1 MPKNNREHTVG
12 TLIAVAQRLGAQEV
26 NAARAVAM
34 AREGKT
40 FTDIGAELLPNIDVR
55 LAQMAIARA
64 LREVL
69 DPPEYELL
77 RNRNMVTGTIE
88 GGFAMFPEG
97 TDRDERLVAPCECKS
112 HWEDDELTELVR
124 LTLDP
129 TCRFVAGPYK
139 GQTSWRVVAQRLN
152 EVYGERR
159 PMRNANACMRRFK
172 RLLSE
177 SVPTDTISKSE
188 H

>member
-1 MPKNNREHTVG
+1 MPKYNRKHTVG
-12 TLIAVAQRLGAQEV
+12 TMIAVAQRLGEHEV
-26 NAARAVAM
+26 NAARAIAM

-64 LREVL
+64 LREAL
-69 DPPEYELL
+69 DPPEYALL

-88 GGFAMFPEG
+88 GGFAMFPDG

-112 HWEDDELTELVR
+112 NWDTDELAELVR
-124 LTLDP
+124 LSLDP
-129 TCRFVAGPYK
+129 ACHFVAGPYK

-152 EVYGERR
+152 AAFGERR

-172 RLLSE
+172 RLISE
-177 SVPTDTISKSE
+177 SVPTDAISESK